1 MQDLTHGSIPR
12 HLITQSVPIAV
23 GMAVQTLYY
32 LVDIYFVAQ
41 LGGTV
46 LAGVSAAGSLTFVVL
61 ALTQMLSVGTVAL
74 IAPAVG
80 RKDKAGAN
88 LVFNQSV
95 ALSALCGA
103 LTLLG
108 GYTLGEK
115 YLHAV
120 GVEAESMVAGMA
132 YLRWYIPGMALQFA
146 LAAMGAALRGTG
158 VVKPTMIVQMITV
171 LANVILAP
179 ILIAGWGTGHPM
191 GAAGAGLATTLSV
204 VIGVAMMVWYFVRLE
219 HYVAWDGTQIRPR
232 PVVWKQMLNLGLP
245 AGGEFLLMFVYM
257 AVIYSAISSFGAEAQ
272 AGFGLATRIMQA
284 VFLPALA
291 IAFAVPA
298 LGGQNMGA
306 RKADR
311 VRETIRAALLIE
323 CSIMVLLTFACQAYA
338 VGFLRPFTNDA
349 AVIAVGVQFLE
360 VVSWNFVFSGVNFA
374 CSGMFQALGNTWP
387 ALFSTATRLVTFVFP
402 VLWLSRQPGFEI
414 VHVWYL
420 SVATM
425 TLQGLLSLTLL
436 RLQMQAKLEDLE
448 PHFP

>member
-1 MQDLTHGSIPR
+1 MQDLTQGSVPR
-12 HLITQSVPIAV
+12 HLITLALPIAV
-23 GMAVQTLYY
+23 GMFVQTMYY

-61 ALTQMLSVGTVAL
+61 ALTQMLSVGAVAL

-80 RKDKAGAN
+80 RKDQAGAN
-88 LVFNQSV
+88 LIFNQSV

-115 YLHAV
+115 YLRTV
-120 GVEAESMVAGMA
+120 GVEAEAMVAGMD

-146 LAAMGAALRGTG
+146 FAAMGAALRGTG
-158 VVKPTMIVQMITV
+158 VVKPTMIAQLVTV
-171 LANVILAP
+171 LANIILAP
-179 ILIAGWGTGHPM
+179 VLIAGWVTGHPM

-204 VIGVAMMVWYFVRLE
+204 IIGLVLMVWYFIRLE
-219 HYVAWDGTQIRPR
+219 HYVAWDGSKIKPQPL
-232 PVVWKQMLNLGLP
+232 VWKQMLNLGLP
-245 AGGEFLLMFVYM
+245 AGGEFLLMFVFM
-257 AVIYSAISSFGAEAQ
+257 ATIYSAISPFGAAAQ
-272 AGFGLATRIMQA
+272 AGFGLGTRIMQA

-306 RKADR
+306 RKAGR
-311 VRETIRAALLIE
+311 VRETVRVALLIE
-323 CSIMVLLTFACQAYA
+323 GGIMALITLACKVYA
-338 VGFLRPFTNDA
+338 EGFLRPFTDDA
-349 AVIAVGVQFLE
+349 AVIAVGVQYLE
-360 VVSWNFVFSGVNFA
+360 IVSWNFVFSGVSFA

-387 ALFSTATRLVTFVFP
+387 ALFSTATRLLTFVFP

-414 VHVWYL
+414 VQVWYL